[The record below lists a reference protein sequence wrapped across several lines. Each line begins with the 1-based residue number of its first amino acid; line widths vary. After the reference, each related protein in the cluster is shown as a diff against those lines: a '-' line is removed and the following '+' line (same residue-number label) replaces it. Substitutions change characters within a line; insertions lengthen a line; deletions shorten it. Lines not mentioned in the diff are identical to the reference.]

1 MLFEI
6 TSPEVVRVFA
16 AFKIKA
22 GRSSRKRE
30 GDRFLAAVCV
40 SRRAVSEFKCEKILQ
55 VKYRFKKNQNE
66 VMRIIKSMKCKEK
79 IEEKNYYVA

>member
-1 MLFEI
+1 M
-6 TSPEVVRVFA
+6 TD
-16 AFKIKA
+16 
-22 GRSSRKRE
+22 SSRQ
-30 GDRFLAAVCV
+30 F
-40 SRRAVSEFKCEKILQ
+40 VSEFKCEKILQ